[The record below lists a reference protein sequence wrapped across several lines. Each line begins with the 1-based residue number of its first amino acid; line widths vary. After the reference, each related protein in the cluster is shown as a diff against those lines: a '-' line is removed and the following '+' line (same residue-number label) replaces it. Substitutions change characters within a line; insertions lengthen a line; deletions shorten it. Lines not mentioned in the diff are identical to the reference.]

1 MNAIMGRTCSI
12 IATKLEFQYR
22 PIQGDTNCLLASNS
36 QRALVFNLI
45 GNALVVKKYNAGNFS
60 KYGQQELLCIMIV
73 SKVYVLRCGRLVLT
87 YLVQLFAA

>member
-60 KYGQQELLCIMIV
+60 KYGQQELLD
-73 SKVYVLRCGRLVLT
+73 
-87 YLVQLFAA
+87 A